1 MDFKR
6 NEDGEVY
13 IPFYIV
19 NDIVEYIEYKGG
31 ISSKTKRWS
40 NISTLINGAVLNNRL
55 KKEEATKIKETFC
68 RED

>member
-13 IPFYIV
+13 IPFYRA
-19 NDIVEYIEYKGG
+19 NDIVEYKAGV
-31 ISSKTKRWS
+31 SNKTKRWS
-40 NISTLINGAVLNNRL
+40 NISTLINGAVLNQRL
-55 KKEEATKIKETFC
+55 TREEATKIKKTFC